1 MKIVFLVNSAV
12 LAEIHKE
19 ITKKTYFLCRPI
31 PEIIKKPIF
40 QIGQYQYWIFFLWIN
55 SPESGNPILPE
66 FRGPGDLSTDRPD
79 LPN

>member
-1 MKIVFLVNSAV
+1 MHLVQEGKFRVKFSISVSADMKIVFLVNSGV

-55 SPESGNPILPE
+55 SPESGK
-66 FRGPGDLSTDRPD
+66 
-79 LPN
+79 